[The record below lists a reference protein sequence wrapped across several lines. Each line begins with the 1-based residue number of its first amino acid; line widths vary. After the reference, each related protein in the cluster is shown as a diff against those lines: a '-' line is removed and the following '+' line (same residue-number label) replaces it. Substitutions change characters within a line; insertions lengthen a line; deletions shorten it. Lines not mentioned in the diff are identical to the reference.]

1 MKLLMES
8 WRRYLNESG
17 FGEGTPPDGEF
28 YKKQVKY
35 LEEDNEVGGKVIFM
49 AGAPGAGKSTVIK
62 KLGLENM
69 EIINPDEFYEPAL
82 EKSGLGKNIKKIKED
97 FLSARDE
104 LKEVLSDILRLE
116 EPEDG
121 WAHDVLM
128 GMFEDALKSVGDLRS
143 AVYNLET
150 IKGKYDNERE
160 KIVMQAKLFAQA
172 QKDAKE
178 KQALSTQEGKSFIID
193 GTGGFYSRIINQKK
207 DLEEQGYETAMIF
220 VDIPLQVA
228 LDRQSDRLARGGR
241 GLDSKAVS
249 KSWKTLHGSEE
260 EPAKHPGLLSPF
272 VDRHGRDQLGYA
284 KEFGPNFFHIV
295 ATDEEMDESVAE
307 AKPRLDAFLN
317 QMNEDSAFQD
327 GVEQRL
333 PDQMK
338 RLLRHGGNQD
348 SGPFDEEAPIDY
360 RGSAPPGAPGG

>member
-1 MKLLMES
+1 MKLLMER
-8 WRRYLNESG
+8 WRCYLTESG
-17 FGEGTPPDGEF
+17 FGEGTPPDGKF

-35 LEEDNEVGGKVIFM
+35 LEEDNESGGKIIFM

-62 KLGLENM
+62 KLGLQNI

-82 EKSGLGKNIKKIKED
+82 EKSGLGKNIRKLKED
-97 FLSARDE
+97 YLAVRDE

-121 WAHDVLM
+121 WSHDVLM
-128 GMFEDALKSVGDLRS
+128 GMYEEALESVGDLRS

-160 KIVMQAKLFAQA
+160 KIVSQGKLFAQA

-178 KQALSTQEGKSFIID
+178 KQASMAEEGKSFIID
-193 GTGGFYSRIINQKK
+193 GTGGFFGRIRNQKHQ
-207 DLEEQGYETAMIF
+207 LEEMGYDVAMIF
-220 VDIPLQVA
+220 VDIPLEDA
-228 LDRQSDRLARGGR
+228 IERQERRGAEGGR
-241 GLDSKAVS
+241 TLDPKAIE
-249 KSWKTLHGSEE
+249 KSWTAVNKNV
-260 EPAKHPGLLSPF
+260 EPYREL
-272 VDRHGRDQLGYA
+272 
-284 KEFGPNFFHIV
+284 FGENFFRV
-295 ATDEEMDESVAE
+295 SATDEEMDESVAE

-333 PDQMK
+333 PGQMK

-360 RGSAPPGAPGG
+360 RGSAPPNVPGG